1 MVDYSQ
7 VGGKDNGGYNSPYFG
22 WLCYNYCIFWFVD
35 VHINHDTFVFVIKF
49 VNSQFALAMW
59 AGLLKPMDII
69 NKINHGCTC
78 EKICLFITCSTK
90 LFEEGYYIC
99 GKWRGNL
106 STFARTLTFI
116 VICVLLTLEAL
127 SKVIVLGMHL
137 ATCVMISRFLLVFKW
152 LIWILQ
158 VFI

>member
-1 MVDYSQ
+1 MEDIILLTLDGCVTIIASFDLWMS
-7 VGGKDNGGYNSPYFG
+7 
-22 WLCYNYCIFWFVD
+22 IFR
-35 VHINHDTFVFVIKF
+35 HDTFVFVIKF

-90 LFEEGYYIC
+90 LSEKGYYIC

-127 SKVIVLGMHL
+127 GKVIVLGMHL